1 MHDKDFT
8 QRFLF
13 EDADVRGELA
23 QLDQTYQQ
31 VLQRHAYPP
40 AVAVLLG
47 ELLAAAALLVGTL
60 KFDGLL
66 TLQARSEGLLSLLMV
81 ECSSEREMR
90 AIARYDQAQ
99 LGAEQGF
106 KQLMP
111 NGIMAMTIEP
121 KDGQRYQGLVAFEGE
136 TLADSLNAYFANS
149 EQLGSHFWLAA
160 DGQQARGFLLQQLP
174 VDRVPEAD
182 QRQQHWEHVLTLAQ
196 TLTKDELFALD
207 NATILHRLYHEENI
221 LLFDPAAVRF
231 NCSCSRERSIH
242 ALVSLGREDV
252 EALLKEK
259 QDLIEIDC
267 QFCNERYLFDGKDVA
282 QIFEQAEQSDQ
293 SQTVH

>member
-1 MHDKDFT
+1 MQDTDFT

-23 QLDQTYQQ
+23 SIDATYQA
-31 VLQRHAYPP
+31 VLQRHAYPES
-40 AVAVLLG
+40 VAVLLG

-66 TLQARSEGLLSLLMV
+66 TLQARSEGPLSLLMV
-81 ECSSEREMR
+81 ECSSDRQMR
-90 AIARYDQAQ
+90 AIARYDEARIESQ
-99 LGAEQGF
+99 LTF

-111 NGIMAMTIEP
+111 NGIMALTIEP
-121 KDGQRYQGLVAFEGE
+121 EEGQRYQGLVAFEGE
-136 TLADSLNAYFANS
+136 TLADSLNAYFDNS
-149 EQLGSHFWLAA
+149 EQLGSQFFLAA

-174 VDRVPEAD
+174 TDRITDSE

-196 TLTKDELFALD
+196 TLTKAELFELD
-207 NATILHRLYHEENI
+207 NATILHRLYHEESV
-221 LLFDPAAVRF
+221 LLFDPSAVEF
-231 NCSCSRERSIH
+231 SCSCSRARSTH
-242 ALVSLGREDV
+242 ALVSLGQEDV

-267 QFCNERYLFDGKDVA
+267 QFCNERYLFDAQDVA
-282 QIFEQAEQSDQ
+282 QIFDPANQAAAL
-293 SQTVH
+293 QTVH